1 MEGQNRRN
9 ESHGHADRNRTTDDL
24 LNNKTTCPEETVYQI
39 GTIDEHVSDEILF
52 AIVTDFLAEFEMRFG
67 THVHTLDFALHCD
80 EARPTWSTKWSLYST
95 GVRDVGAL

>member
-9 ESHGHADRNRTTDDL
+9 ESHGHADRNQTTDDL

-80 EARPTWSTKWSLYST
+80 EARPTWSTK
-95 GVRDVGAL
+95 